1 MLDLYKSKQ
10 KNWAKIKQT
19 DYDFLIQLATSALGG
34 KSGGSDDEVGMDDG
48 EGLEY
53 MDEASFNNLKAMLGA
68 EGFKTQYGEWE
79 DIA

>member
-19 DYDFLIQLATSALGG
+19 DYEFLIQLTTAALGG
-34 KSGGSDDEVGMDDG
+34 KSGKGEDEVGMDDG
-48 EGLEY
+48 NGIEY
-53 MDEASFNNLKAMLGA
+53 MDLESFNNLKAMLGNDFA
-68 EGFKTQYGEWE
+68 KVYGEWE